1 MKETPEFLR
10 VLPRGQKTAAC
21 RDVSLF
27 LRKQIETGR
36 LASGETLPS
45 LRELAR
51 IWNISYYTIQQATD
65 ELMRSGLLCKYPGRG
80 IAVSAKRSGIRRIGL
95 FTTRQISSNGEY
107 GFYDTL
113 RDLLCRK
120 IQDLGLEYTIWFDSR
135 RPEKQSTV
143 PEYISRAVAADQV
156 QAVAGI
162 LLGEE
167 AHSWFHRLPV
177 HVTDVSSILME
188 RRDIQSV
195 PEIVRLLKDR
205 NFKRIGIICP
215 ENPRTQT
222 AFPLQALQEGGIR
235 LLPRYQRRFSSHRP
249 DYPTFEEYG
258 YRLTADLLDS
268 KPRPEALI
276 VYPDHAARGAILAI
290 RERGIRVPEELFPVF
305 HRNREL
311 EYFCPFPAAWLEVSI
326 STIADLLL
334 ENLLGK
340 TTSSSAGNLKGKE
353 CAHEN

>member
-1 MKETPEFLR
+1 
-10 VLPRGQKTAAC
+10 
-21 RDVSLF
+21 
-27 LRKQIETGR
+27 
-36 LASGETLPS
+36 
-45 LRELAR
+45 
-51 IWNISYYTIQQATD
+51 
-65 ELMRSGLLCKYPGRG
+65 
-80 IAVSAKRSGIRRIGL
+80 
-95 FTTRQISSNGEY
+95 
-107 GFYDTL
+107 
-113 RDLLCRK
+113 
-120 IQDLGLEYTIWFDSR
+120 
-135 RPEKQSTV
+135 
-143 PEYISRAVAADQV
+143 
-156 QAVAGI
+156 
-162 LLGEE
+162 
-167 AHSWFHRLPV
+167 
-177 HVTDVSSILME
+177 ME

-268 KPRPEALI
+268 KPRPEVLI

-290 RERGIRVPEELFPVF
+290 RERGIRVPEELFTVF